1 MALTTEELWIGY
13 RKGWFPMADRDG
25 DVDWYTAPVRALF
38 PISGVR
44 VSRSLARKLRNGGFR
59 VTFDRDFESV
69 VRNCFRPR
77 DNWLTEE
84 FVVAYTEAHLEG
96 WGHSCEVWKDGD
108 LAGGIYGL
116 AVGQSF
122 SAESMFHRVTDAS
135 KVALWAMVEKC
146 RSLGFKVFDAQIMN
160 PHLASMGAFEVPERE
175 FLGLLDQLR
184 DQPTPWSQ
192 RRG

>member
-1 MALTTEELWIGY
+1 
-13 RKGWFPMADRDG
+13 
-25 DVDWYTAPVRALF
+25 
-38 PISGVR
+38 
-44 VSRSLARKLRNGGFR
+44 
-59 VTFDRDFESV
+59 V